1 MPPYIQ
7 RFISGLLSSYA
18 VTVFVLTLICIA
30 LSVVGLFPVLLQL
43 HKWVAFLPVLM
54 VFWAVV
60 PPASAVVTTL
70 LIVLAMLIAILIV
83 MKRSSPSVLFG
94 VLAGLATTPSIF
106 VSVGPYFM
114 K

>member
-1 MPPYIQ
+1 VI
-7 RFISGLLSSYA
+7 
-18 VTVFVLTLICIA
+18 
-30 LSVVGLFPVLLQL
+30 GLFPVLLQF
-43 HKWVAFLPVLM
+43 HKYVLLAV

-60 PPASAVVTTL
+60 PSASAVVTTL

-94 VLAGLATTPSIF
+94 VVAGLATTPSIF

-114 K
+114 A